1 MLFALIFLLLFILL
15 SLSGPLEILFSD
27 TLIDKFSKFSFFFCS
42 SIKEPD
48 QYDYYADE
56 KPVLYKGIADLYTV
70 SKVKQFRRE
79 NSNSLTFFKP
89 TERCVIFVILA
100 NFVVNN
106 WSSIKTP
113 ERNRSRSRNLYNDF
127 ANWFVICRNCRTK
140 PSLWTLSLLL
150 WSLWPFWC
158 RVSSNVTHSVRV

>member
-1 MLFALIFLLLFILL
+1 M
-15 SLSGPLEILFSD
+15 EILFWD
-27 TLIDKFSKFSFFFCS
+27 TLIEKFSKFSFFFCS

-106 WSSIKTP
+106 WSSIKNP

-127 ANWFVICRNCRTK
+127 LID
-140 PSLWTLSLLL
+140 LLFAGTAERSHHCEHYRCCFGRFGHFDAVYPQM
-150 WSLWPFWC
+150 WRIP
-158 RVSSNVTHSVRV
+158 